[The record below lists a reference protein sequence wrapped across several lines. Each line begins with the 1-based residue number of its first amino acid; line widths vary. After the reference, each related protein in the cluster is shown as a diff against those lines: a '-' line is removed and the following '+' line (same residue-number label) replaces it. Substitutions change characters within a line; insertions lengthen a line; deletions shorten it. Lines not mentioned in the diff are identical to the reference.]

1 MTKLDIL
8 NWLNQFDLDL
18 RKSKDGTALD
28 MKDTPDVVSFIAD
41 CIVHY
46 VDEEMAAGKSLSTI
60 EFSVNTIWHTEYAID
75 MAVQIFGK
83 PSPDSRSAVQE
94 YNKFFTLPIKALSYS
109 RVLQNRKV
117 GRSYLFH
124 VENYELLDYIAARD
138 NNAAIFLGEY
148 FRKVLRDSGIYD
160 YFDTFLSKQ
169 TSDSLAVART
179 TYCDFMLDYGLK
191 GQKGGKDLESSK
203 TFIKLINILAYNER
217 KCGIARGGGVTDAI
231 ISLQHIRYNERNSRD
246 VATGKPKGVTRT
258 DHEVS
263 PETQAR
269 LEYAINRAKAR
280 VAKYNDAFNAGM
292 TETIPSVVRGR
303 KPGCIDM
310 RFEQSAVRQIATDKH
325 HIFPAAEFPE
335 INTYYENIICITP
348 EQHYTWAHPNHD
360 THLINKMYQYYLL
373 LSKMEQ
379 IMLNIQDNVGT
390 PGFYSFRK
398 FTKVL
403 DTGLSTDEFG
413 KVPSNDFNTVSDLLD
428 RYYQ

>member
-1 MTKLDIL
+1 MTKHDVLE
-8 NWLNQFDLDL
+8 WLSQFDLDL

-41 CIVHY
+41 CIIHY
-46 VDEEMAAGKSLSTI
+46 VDEQVDNGKLLSEV
-60 EFSVNTIWHTEYAID
+60 EFTVNTIWHTEYAIN

-83 PSPDSRSAVQE
+83 PSPGSRSAIQE
-94 YNKFFTLPIKALSYS
+94 YNKFFTLPIKALAYA
-109 RVLQNRKV
+109 RILQHRKD

-124 VENYELLDYIAARD
+124 VENYDLLDYIAARD

-148 FRKVLRDSGIYD
+148 FRKVLQDSGMYD
-160 YFDTFLSKQ
+160 YFDAFLSKQ
-169 TSDSLAVART
+169 TSDSLATART
-179 TYCDFMLDYGLK
+179 AYCEFMLHYGLK

-217 KCGIARGGGVTDAI
+217 KCGIARGGGVTEAT

-263 PETQAR
+263 PEAQAR
-269 LEYAINRAKAR
+269 LDYAISRAKSR
-280 VAKYNDAFNAGM
+280 VSKYNVAFNGGM
-292 TETIPSVVRGR
+292 TETVPSVVRGR

-310 RFEQSAVRQIATDKH
+310 RFEQTATRQIATDKH
-325 HIFPAAEFPE
+325 HIFPAAEFPK
-335 INTYYENIICITP
+335 ISTYYENIICITP
-348 EQHYTWAHPNHD
+348 EQHYTWAHPDHD
-360 THLINKMYQYYLL
+360 THSINQLYQYYLV

-398 FTKVL
+398 FTEVL

-413 KVPSNDFNTVSDLLD
+413 QVPNNDFDRVSDLID
-428 RYYQ
+428 HYY